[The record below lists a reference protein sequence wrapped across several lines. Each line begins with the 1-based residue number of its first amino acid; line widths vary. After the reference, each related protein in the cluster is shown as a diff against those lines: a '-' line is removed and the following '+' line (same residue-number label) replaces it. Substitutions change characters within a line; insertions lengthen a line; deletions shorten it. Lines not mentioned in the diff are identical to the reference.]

1 MARKFKHSQKQ
12 IIDLVNSEVP
22 EEYKWQ
28 EKSEQK
34 RLLYVAMTRP
44 KNELHVITNS
54 DPRKGNIF
62 KYFKE
67 YLSQNDAQKYISD
80 SFDLSQKF
88 SEVITYNNETTTTRH
103 NFVSCSWRTRLCIRK
118 KRGYS
123 NDLKTKL
130 AINWGELIHQIMA
143 GINSKK
149 DIDKTLKNFNVL
161 ENHGTIV
168 FKRIKSAIEIIISDP
183 RLAHLFSN
191 QFSNFVERDIVD
203 TDGTIYRPD
212 RVIIQA
218 NNVVTLI
225 DYKTGKERKEH
236 EIQIKKYESI
246 LLKMGYKKIYKFLI
260 YLTSIKVK
268 EI

>member
-1 MARKFKHSQKQ
+1 MENWPRPFPS
-12 IIDLVNSEVP
+12 IYLD
-22 EEYKWQ
+22 YKN
-28 EKSEQK
+28 EAKLDSIN
-34 RLLYVAMTRP
+34 LLYVAMTRP

-67 YLSQNDAQKYISD
+67 YLSQNDAQKYASDKSD
-80 SFDLSQKF
+80 SIQKV
-88 SEVITYNNETTTTRH
+88 SKIITYNNEATTTRH

-123 NDLKTKL
+123 KDLKTKL

-149 DIDKTLKNFNVL
+149 DIDKTLKTFNVL
-161 ENHGTIV
+161 ENYGTSV
-168 FKRIKSAIEIIISDP
+168 FKRIKSAIEIIISDS